1 MLVSPILDVYA
12 VWHPSDHEGRRV
24 ADWLL
29 AHFCGATYLG
39 LIGGS
44 IEVYMRSEP
53 WMADSDAPRRMPF
66 QAPTT
71 EGPTPARYSAVVPVV
86 GAHLLRAIANSESG
100 WRDYLDEVVD
110 AAEQD
115 QDIGIFP
122 LRLPGCG
129 GSSSG
134 PLGRY
139 QAIATSAAD
148 DPSVLCR
155 EVAQQ
160 ITQMIGGEA
169 TGRITVFC
177 SHTKKHSVGEE
188 ATEAAR
194 IVQRARDRIAETHL
208 AAFIDETDIQPGSDW
223 QADLWR
229 AVSSSSLLAIRTDLY
244 ASRDWCQ
251 KEMLAAKQGDR
262 PIVMLHAVGETPE
275 RGSFLMDHVPVV
287 GYQQAD
293 EESMSRSID
302 RAVNLLVDR
311 TLRRALWMASEPIRE
326 AASVDWAPSEAPEL
340 VTAIDWIGAHYPDGL
355 DGKNITIMHPDPPL
369 GPSEEE
375 LVTRLFSLAGVGATV
390 DIVTPR
396 TYADR
401 GGKGL

>member
-1 MLVSPILDVYA
+1 MLMLPILDIYA
-12 VWHPSDHEGRRV
+12 VWHPADHEGRNV

-29 AHFCGATYLG
+29 AHFYGAPYSG
-39 LIGGS
+39 LASGS
-44 IEVYMRSEP
+44 IEVYTRSEP
-53 WMADSDAPRRMPF
+53 WSAASDAPRWMPF
-66 QAPTT
+66 QASS
-71 EGPTPARYSAVVPVV
+71 PAGLAVPRYSTVVPVV
-86 GAHLLRAIANSESG
+86 GVHLLRALASTESG
-100 WRDYLDEVVD
+100 WRGYLDAVVD
-110 AAEQD
+110 AAERD
-115 QDIGIFP
+115 ESVGIFP

-129 GSSSG
+129 DFPSS

-139 QAIATSAAD
+139 QAIDASAAD

-160 ITQMIGGEA
+160 VTQMVSGET
-169 TGRITVFC
+169 TGRLTVFC
-177 SHTKKHSVGEE
+177 SHTKKHSLGEG
-188 ATEAAR
+188 AAHVAR
-194 IVQRARDRIAETHL
+194 IVQQARDRIAGTHL
-208 AAFIDETDIQPGSDW
+208 AAFVDESDIQPGNDW
-223 QADLWR
+223 QADLAR
-229 AVSSSSLLAIRTDLY
+229 AVDSSSLLAVRTDLY

-251 KEMLAAKQGDR
+251 KEMLAAKQSDR
-262 PIVMLHAVGETPE
+262 PIVMLHAVGESPE

-287 GYQQAD
+287 GYQQTD

-311 TLRRALWMASEPIRE
+311 TLRRTLWMASEPIRE
-326 AASVDWAPSEAPEL
+326 AVSVDWAPSEAPEL

-355 DGKNITIMHPDPPL
+355 DGENVTIMHPDPPL

-375 LVTRLFSLAGVGATV
+375 LITRLFSLAGVGATV

-401 GGKGL
+401 GGRGL